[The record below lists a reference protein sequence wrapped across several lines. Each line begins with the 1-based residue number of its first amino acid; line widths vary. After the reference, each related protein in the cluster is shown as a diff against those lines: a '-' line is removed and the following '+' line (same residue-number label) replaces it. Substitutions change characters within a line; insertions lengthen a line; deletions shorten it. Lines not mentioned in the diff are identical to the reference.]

1 MRARAAS
8 SRTKTATITA
18 IFSDCGLHGVW
29 ALPIRCRS
37 PDPPRG
43 KCIAPTPPH
52 TGAIHAPHD
61 PLRRSR
67 RRRGHYRRLLE
78 LGHRADARVEVHGE
92 LQERAPVVRVDGF
105 YQSCSVS
112 ARADAFVSDS
122 SDSRAWI
129 TVHDASFSTGGVER
143 VGVADSRGSVAST
156 ISKNPF
162 FRARPRA
169 RRRYSSARTTSPT
182 RSKA

>member
-1 MRARAAS
+1 MYRAN
-8 SRTKTATITA
+8 
-18 IFSDCGLHGVW
+18 
-29 ALPIRCRS
+29 
-37 PDPPRG
+37 
-43 KCIAPTPPH
+43 PTH

-67 RRRGHYRRLLE
+67 RRRGHHQRVLE
-78 LGHRADARVEVHGE
+78 LGHRADRRAEVHRE

-105 YQSCSVS
+105 YQSCGVS
-112 ARADAFVSDS
+112 ASADAFVSDS

-129 TVHDASFSTGGVER
+129 TVHEASFSTGGVER
-143 VGVADSRGSVAST
+143 IGVVDSRGSVAST

-162 FRARPRA
+162 FRAKARA
-169 RRRYSSARTTSPT
+169 RRRYSSARTTSPI